1 MGGMPSRTDLEEK
14 RDSLVV
20 LDFDGVIADSIH
32 DSWMTAVNA
41 FTEMF
46 PDHGLPVDGPVP
58 PDGVFEFERRHP
70 ELFSDFRRLIP
81 LGNKAAD
88 YLAMMRL
95 IARREADGIKDQ
107 KDFDAEQARLPLE
120 LRERFGALFYE
131 QRIQLQDAD
140 PESWA
145 GLIPAF
151 PGLPEAVRELDKR
164 FRLAIATSKDRRS
177 VDVLLYR
184 YGLAGYFSPELILD
198 KAFSYSKRLHL
209 IQLSKSTSVPFDRIR
224 FVDDKTMHLVQ
235 VKDLGVQAYLALWG
249 FNTDRER
256 ALAQKEGFT
265 LLSLEGLKHLGE
277 PPTIKQPPS

>member
-1 MGGMPSRTDLEEK
+1 MGGMPSRTDFEVK
-14 RDSLVV
+14 RDGLVV

-41 FTEMF
+41 FVEMF
-46 PDHGLPVDGPVP
+46 PNHGLPVDGPIP

-70 ELFSDFRRLIP
+70 ELFSDFKRLIP
-81 LGNKAAD
+81 LGNRAAD
-88 YLAMMRL
+88 YLAPLRL

-107 KDFDAEQARLPLE
+107 KDFDTEQAHLPPE

-131 QRIQLQDAD
+131 LRIRLQDAD

-151 PGLPEAVRELDKR
+151 PSLPEAVRELDKR

-177 VDVLLYR
+177 VDILLRR
-184 YGLAGYFSPELILD
+184 YGLADCFSPGLILD

-209 IQLSKSTSVPFDRIR
+209 LQLSKSTGVTFDRIH

-235 VKDLGVQAYLALWG
+235 VKDLGVRGYLALWG

-256 ALAQKEGFT
+256 MLAQKEGFT

-277 PPTIKQPPS
+277 PPH